1 MGICLSQYQGGG
13 TAAMHSAGCHPK
25 SGAALRAVLGG
36 SRCLF
41 SLSLFLVDRFFL
53 PNEEF

>member
-41 SLSLFLVDRFFL
+41 SSTLFLVDRFF
-53 PNEEF
+53 FAK